1 MKLSSVI
8 MGMLFVV
15 LIVSTFTIFITDVNT
30 SSTQLNSEYDASK
43 LASFNK
49 SAELTEITRDINT
62 SLFEVKEKSS
72 IDLIGSFVSTAIAGL
87 KAGIKSLSV
96 ANAMIMDVMNIF
108 GLPSVF
114 IYVLQTVLVLAGLFL
129 IISAMLKWFI

>member
-62 SLFEVKEKSS
+62 SLFEVKEKSI
-72 IDLIGSFVSTAIAGL
+72 IDLIGSFISTAIAGL

-129 IISAMLKWFI
+129 IISAMIKWFI